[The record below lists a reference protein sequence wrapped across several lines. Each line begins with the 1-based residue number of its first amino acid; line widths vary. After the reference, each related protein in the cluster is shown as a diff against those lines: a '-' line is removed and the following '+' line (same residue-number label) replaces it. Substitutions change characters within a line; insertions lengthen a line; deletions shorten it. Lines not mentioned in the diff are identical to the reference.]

1 MTACA
6 SKDDQVTKISTLAA
20 AAATLFLAAACS
32 STPGTPSPAPS
43 NAGSVPSGT
52 APTSSDTAP
61 GVPKVSAPLNAAKYE
76 QDPCSLL
83 TKEQAG
89 QFIGGL
95 RTSSKDSNSPACTWN
110 GENGDS
116 IGVTFI
122 PNQGGLATIY
132 KNGRNGGSAYFEP
145 AEVAGYPA
153 AYVDVSDDR
162 KTIGCQI
169 SVGITDGEVFAVSNN
184 LQTSSPLY
192 GKPCPAVLKAAEL
205 VVAKLKDGA

>member
-1 MTACA
+1 MPTRSRTRRTMTACA
-6 SKDDQVTKISTLAA
+6 SKDDQVTKTSTLAA

-52 APTSSDTAP
+52 APTSSDTTP

-145 AEVAGYPA
+145 HGGRGLSCGVRRRLGRSQ
-153 AYVDVSDDR
+153 DHRVSDLCRNHRRRGIRGFQQPSDEFTAVR
-162 KTIGCQI
+162 KT
-169 SVGITDGEVFAVSNN
+169 VS
-184 LQTSSPLY
+184 
-192 GKPCPAVLKAAEL
+192 C
-205 VVAKLKDGA
+205 GA